1 MQATSG
7 REVTKPCMHFHTY
20 VRRNRK
26 HWSLSQDELARLL
39 GISQSATSRIESG
52 DCAPNLNEALRLQ
65 VIFSR
70 SPRALFPAMYDR
82 VEESVMAVAAE
93 MDREL
98 EGKTDRVSVRKQ
110 QLLTAMSVRSKG
122 SSHEV

>member
-1 MQATSG
+1 
-7 REVTKPCMHFHTY
+7 MHYHTY

-39 GISQSATSRIESG
+39 GVSQSAASRCESG
-52 DCAPNLNEALRLQ
+52 ECAPDFNMALGLQ

-70 SPRALFPAMYDR
+70 SPRALFPGLYR
-82 VEESVMAVAAE
+82 QVEEAVMAVAAE

-98 EGKTDRVSVRKQ
+98 EGKTDRASVRKQ
-110 QLLTAMSVRSKG
+110 QLLAAMSVRTEHSPEG
-122 SSHEV
+122 L